1 MTMCR
6 ILFVDDDRNVLSGL
20 QRLLRGMRNE
30 WDMQFVESGAAA
42 LAAMAAQPFDV
53 IVSDMRMPGMDG
65 AELLSEVRRRHPG
78 VLRIILSGYSE
89 AESVMRTVGPAHQF
103 LAKPCSDK
111 TLVDVV
117 RRALEL
123 QRMVDSAPLRAL
135 LAGIRNLPTPSD
147 TYYALMK
154 YIELPQAS
162 ANGVAEI
169 IGRDMAMT
177 AELLKLTNS
186 AYFTMPSRVTTP
198 LQAVRILGFET
209 LRALVLRIGIFR
221 SFKGLEALGRL
232 MDDLNHDSFR
242 VARIAERIAR
252 IEGLDERRIEEA
264 FCAGMLS
271 PIGMLVLL
279 DRLPAKFS
287 RAKGAVATGEDPLD
301 AELAAF
307 GASHLQVGAYLL
319 GVWGFNQA
327 VVEAVAFSGRPGI
340 LQGDQFGVPAAVH
353 VARVLAGPSPVY
365 ACADAEREVGRMA
378 LDFSYLESLGKGDRL
393 ATWTAETMGEWKN

>member
-1 MTMCR
+1 MSPCR
-6 ILFVDDDRNVLSGL
+6 ILFVDDEHNVLSGL
-20 QRLLRGMRNE
+20 QRMLRGMRGE
-30 WDMQFVESGAAA
+30 WEMHFVDSGEKA
-42 LAAMAAQPFDV
+42 LAVLATQPFDV
-53 IVSDMRMPGMDG
+53 IVSDMRMPGMGG
-65 AELLSEVRRRHPG
+65 AELLAEVRRRYPG

-103 LAKPCSDK
+103 LAKPCSDQ
-111 TLVDVV
+111 TLIRVI

-123 QRMVDSAPLRAL
+123 RRMVDSAKLRSL
-135 LAGIRNLPTPSD
+135 LAGIKNLPTPSD

-186 AYFTMPSRVTTP
+186 AYFTMPSRVTSP

-221 SFKGLEALGRL
+221 SFTGLEAMGRL

-242 VARIAERIAR
+242 VARMAERIAR
-252 IEGLDERRIEEA
+252 LEGMDVRQVEEA

-279 DRLPAKFS
+279 DHLPAKFA
-287 RAKGAVATGEDPLD
+287 RAKQAVAHGEDPLD
-301 AELAAF
+301 AELAVF

-319 GVWGFNQA
+319 GFWGFKQA
-327 VVEAVAFSGRPGI
+327 VVEAVAFSGRPSVI
-340 LQGDQFGVPAAVH
+340 QGDQFGVPAAVH
-353 VARVLAGPSPVY
+353 VARVLAGPSPAY
-365 ACADAEREVGRMA
+365 ASADVDREVGRMA
-378 LDFSYLESLGKGDRL
+378 LDFGYLEGLGKGDRL
-393 ATWTAETMGEWKN
+393 AAWTAETMNDWKN